1 MERIIGSGVTVRKT
15 LSKVFLDQVGFAPIF
30 TIGILSMIGLF
41 QGQDKASLK
50 AKLNDE
56 LVDIVVNGWKVRCHS
71 EFYVKPNRFPHC
83 TNTFHFFCR
92 FGLLPNSLI
101 STMFHLI

>member
-56 LVDIVVNGWKVRCHS
+56 LVDIVVNGWKVRQNII
-71 EFYVKPNRFPHC
+71 FNVYQ
-83 TNTFHFFCR
+83 T
-92 FGLLPNSLI
+92 GA
-101 STMFHLI
+101 